1 MLNVDLAAGT
11 IEYLDTGGDGAPLL
25 FIHGLLMD
33 DSVFADVVADLRGD
47 FRCVI
52 PVLPVGAHRVPLH
65 HRADL
70 SIRGLLAL
78 LVEFMDRIGLA
89 EVTLIGSDLGLAQ
102 CVAVAHPERL
112 SRLVLCAQEAFEN
125 FPPGLPGRSIHLAA
139 RVPGGVNAALQPL
152 RVRALR
158 RQPMALGRMSAHP
171 IPDQITDRWLAPAIG
186 SRLIRRDLAKYAG
199 PIDPSEYTRV
209 AARLVAFDKP
219 TLIVWGKDD
228 RVMPPE
234 HGRRLAALLPDSRLV
249 ELDDCGTLISL
260 DQPERLAEA
269 VRTFVS
275 EAA

>member
-1 MLNVDLAAGT
+1 MLNVELGAGT
-11 IEYLDTGGDGAPLL
+11 LEYLDTGGDGAPLL

-33 DSVFADVVADLRGD
+33 DSVFGEVVADLRDD

-52 PVLPVGAHRVPLH
+52 PILPVGSHRVPLD

-70 SIRGLLAL
+70 SVQGLLAL
-78 LVEFMDRIGLA
+78 LVEFMDRIGLP
-89 EVTLIGSDLGLAQ
+89 EVTLLGSDLGLAQ
-102 CVAVAHPERL
+102 CVAVSHPERL

-125 FPPGLPGRSIHLAA
+125 FPPGLPGRAIHLAA
-139 RVPGGVNAALQPL
+139 LVPGGVNASLQPL

-171 IPDQITDRWLAPAIG
+171 IPDQLTDRWLAPAIG

-209 AARLVAFDKP
+209 AARLGAFDKP

-234 HGRRLAALLPDSRLV
+234 HGRRLAALLPQARLV
-249 ELDDCGTLISL
+249 EFDDCGTLISL
-260 DQPERLAEA
+260 DQPKRLAEA
-269 VRTFVS
+269 VRTFIG